1 MTPRGLGRD
10 EEMSPETPIVPE
22 ASSQGSGEIEFVVRV
37 LSD

>member
-1 MTPRGLGRD
+1 
-10 EEMSPETPIVPE
+10 MSPETPIVPE